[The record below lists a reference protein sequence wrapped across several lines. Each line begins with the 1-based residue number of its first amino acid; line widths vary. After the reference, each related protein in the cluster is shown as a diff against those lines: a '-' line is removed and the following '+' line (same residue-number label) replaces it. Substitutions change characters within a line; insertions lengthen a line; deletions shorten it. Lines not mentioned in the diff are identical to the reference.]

1 MSHQGSDAALGE
13 GVVPP
18 VGDLLKGQ
26 GFAGGGA
33 VVFDHHK
40 VAQPL
45 LDHPLGVGVV
55 GPQRGL
61 GVGKIN
67 AALLLVG
74 GGPHRADRQPHRQR
88 SVCLLRSLAGS
99 LDQQGGALG
108 HVGVHADVGPGLGE
122 GRIAVVGFR
131 VEVAVQQQPVQLA
144 ARHDVLHLLGTLVQ
158 RLRIHRAD
166 VAHPSAAPHHKGEVM
181 DAVQRQ
187 PRLVCAVVQIAQRV
201 EGGHHARRLPEGA
214 IGVFQRNKQGVQPQ
228 LRRVLHHLVDLVAH
242 LLLVNL
248 RRVEGLLLLQLLL
261 LTRQRQLRLLDM
273 AGQHGQKLA
282 PRLDHRR
289 LHVRRELEA
298 GRRHHRILLRL

>member
-55 GPQRGL
+55 G
-61 GVGKIN
+61 
-67 AALLLVG
+67 
-74 GGPHRADRQPHRQR
+74 
-88 SVCLLRSLAGS
+88 
-99 LDQQGGALG
+99 
-108 HVGVHADVGPGLGE
+108 VHADVGPGLGE

-131 VEVAVQQQPVQLA
+131 IEVAVQQQPVQLA
-144 ARHDVLHLLGTLVQ
+144 ARHDVLRLLGTLVQ

-166 VAHPSAAPHHKGEVM
+166 VAHPFAAPHHKGEVM

-187 PRLVCAVVQIAQRV
+187 PRLMRAVVQIAQRV
-201 EGGHHARRLPEGA
+201 EGGHRARRLPEGA
-214 IGVFQRNKQGVQPQ
+214 VGVFQRDKQGVQPQ

-248 RRVEGLLLLQLLL
+248 RRVELLLLLLQLLL
-261 LTRQRQLRLLDM
+261 LLAAGQRQLRLLDM